1 VNDSRRPIGAD
12 APVVLFDLDGTLVDT
27 APEIADAVN
36 DLLQEL
42 RRPRVPDA
50 LVLEWIGEGTR
61 MMLTR
66 ALKHAGIPDTE
77 FEALWPRFE
86 VYYGERCGRRS
97 TPYPGIRGALERLRA
112 AGATLAVVTNK
123 EAGYTR
129 QVLDQH
135 ALTPYFA
142 LIVAGDTLAVRKPDP
157 AVIRH
162 ALQGLGAHAEAA
174 VLVGDSIIDVRAARA
189 AGIPVWAVRHGYH
202 HGRLVGADLPDHFID
217 HFDQLGTE
225 FVPSVRRRA

>member
-1 VNDSRRPIGAD
+1 MNDNYRPAQAD
-12 APVVLFDLDGTLVDT
+12 TPVVLFDLDGTLVDT

-36 DLLQEL
+36 DLLRE
-42 RRPRVPDA
+42 RGRPAVPDE

-66 ALKHAGIPDTE
+66 ALKHSGIPESE
-77 FEALWPRFE
+77 FVALWPRFE
-86 VYYGERCGRRS
+86 IFYGERCGRRS
-97 TPYPGIRGALERLRA
+97 TPYPGIRAALERLRA

-123 EAGYTR
+123 EAGYTQ

-142 LIVAGDTLAVRKPDP
+142 LVVAGDTLPVRKPDP

-162 ALQGLGAHAEAA
+162 ALQGLGADAEAA

-189 AGIPVWAVRHGYH
+189 SGIPVWAVRHGYH
-202 HGRLVGADLPDHFID
+202 HGRLVGADLPDRFID

-225 FVPSVRRRA
+225 IVPSVRRRA